1 MFEIKETQVNES
13 GNKINANL
21 LRLANEYL
29 EEEKMNTKFEEV
41 FNHFKSIE
49 FNTKWCN
56 GTGYMDNAVKG
67 DDAPVLSVGEVRSF
81 TDNKNRRGFV
91 IGTPR
96 GNIVVFQR
104 YTGGERKVWVIN
116 ASRAAS
122 AMLGPDY
129 DSAFT
134 EEEALKLV
142 GFFPDCFSVV
152 DHLNIGK
159 RMNSFLVG

>member
-1 MFEIKETQVNES
+1 MFEVKETSCNES
-13 GNKINANL
+13 HINPNL
-21 LRLANEYL
+21 LRIANEYL
-29 EEEKMNTKFEEV
+29 EKEKMDKQFEEV
-41 FNHFKSIE
+41 FNHFESIE
-49 FNTKWCN
+49 FDTKWAN
-56 GTGYMDNAVKG
+56 GTGYMDKAVSG
-67 DDAPVLSVGEVRSF
+67 EYAPVLSVGEVRSF
-81 TDNKNRRGFV
+81 IDNKNRRGFV

-104 YTGGERKVWVIN
+104 YTNGERKVWVIN

-134 EEEALKLV
+134 EEQALKLV
-142 GFFPDCFSVV
+142 GFFPDCYSVV
-152 DHLNIGK
+152 EHLNIGK